1 MKSREAQP
9 MHHRPNTNYP
19 AMAPATHSRSN
30 LRTGLIEGLFSTP
43 FTVVSIPGGFLLA
56 ALLTQWFG
64 IDKSAFGWIVSLPS
78 WANALQVLALPALAR
93 LVTSKDLALGMG
105 WLNAVLWAML
115 VASLPFLPKNDPA
128 ATAMFF
134 GVFFALASASGAFH
148 TVGWTVWIREWV
160 PRRLRGA
167 YLGKRNSLISAA
179 TLGFLLLSVAWLEAQ
194 KNSLVPYL
202 GILAVMVACRAFSLL
217 WQHGIR
223 TRHDNSPL
231 AAPPL
236 HHSLAECRA
245 TPGLVPFILFSAW
258 MNFWM
263 AFTGPFTAVFAFDEL
278 HLDPG
283 AFAFLTAIGTV
294 SGVVG
299 WSYWGRVTDRAGAIP
314 VIAIGSA
321 LWEISNI
328 LWAVLVPENSWL
340 LYPMFLWGGFFAVSF
355 FMGSFNLLLNLV
367 PSKSGA
373 AAVGLQLAVTS
384 AAMAVAPILSG
395 SLLEIFVTRQGGG
408 IGIYHLGFAIK
419 SIGFLAG
426 LLILLAIPEPG
437 RTTRQTLPG
446 AFRSVRQAMLLQ
458 GLELFANLTPFRNK
472 PRQKNNPATF
482 CPIVQKV
489 AASL

>member
-1 MKSREAQP
+1 

-19 AMAPATHSRSN
+19 AIAPATNSRSN

-105 WLNAVLWAML
+105 WLNVGLWAML

-194 KNSLVPYL
+194 KSSLVPYL

-263 AFTGPFTAVFAFDEL
+263 AFTGPFTAVFAFEEL

-294 SGVVG
+294 SGVLG
-299 WSYWGRVTDRAGAIP
+299 WTYWGRVTDLAGAIP

-328 LWAVLVPENSWL
+328 LWAVLVPGNSWL

-367 PSKSGA
+367 PSKAALPPWASNSPSPPPPWRSPPSSPASSWKHSSPGKA
-373 AAVGLQLAVTS
+373 AASASTTS
-384 AAMAVAPILSG
+384 ASPSNRLASSPDSSSSSPSPNPAAPP
-395 SLLEIFVTRQGGG
+395 
-408 IGIYHLGFAIK
+408 A
-419 SIGFLAG
+419 
-426 LLILLAIPEPG
+426 
-437 RTTRQTLPG
+437 
-446 AFRSVRQAMLLQ
+446 
-458 GLELFANLTPFRNK
+458 K
-472 PRQKNNPATF
+472 PSPAPSAPSAKPCSSKASNSSPTSPPSETSPAKKNNPATF
-482 CPIVQKV
+482 LADRPK
-489 AASL
+489 SLRFPPTRSA